1 MKVGKHINLKEYENI
16 RLSYGTVDQKNLKSI
31 YLEMNSWLE
40 PKNEIDYD
48 SIIYKS
54 KRKIKE
60 RIYNENF
67 ELIKKE
73 CIVDIDIK
81 TNSIKEG
88 KRSFMNTQITLF
100 TNKNF
105 DVKSKNIKKYIQNLL
120 ENIINNDL
128 SDKNLFIFHK
138 TKK

>member
-16 RLSYGTVDQKNLKSI
+16 RLSYGTVDQKSLKSI

-128 SDKNLFIFHK
+128 NDKNLFIFHK